1 VIVIRDTPPAAKSA
15 LRCVSRALAAGRS
28 AHNTC
33 TRSRSTSVKTDPQVQ
48 AARALRSPKVKV
60 IDLTRQFC
68 DAKRCF
74 TVVGGALVRHDTSHL
89 TQTFAATLGPFIL
102 RALDA

>member
-1 VIVIRDTPPAAKSA
+1 
-15 LRCVSRALAAGRS
+15 
-28 AHNTC
+28 
-33 TRSRSTSVKTDPQVQ
+33 VKTDPLVN
-48 AARALRSPKVKV
+48 AARALRSPNVKV
-60 IDLTRQFC
+60 IDLTRHFC

-89 TQTFAATLGPFIL
+89 TQLFAATLGPFIL